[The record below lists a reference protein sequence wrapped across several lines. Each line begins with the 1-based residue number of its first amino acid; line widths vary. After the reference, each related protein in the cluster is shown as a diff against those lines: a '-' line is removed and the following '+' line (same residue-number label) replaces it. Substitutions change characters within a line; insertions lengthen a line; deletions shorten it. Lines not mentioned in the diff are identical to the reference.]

1 MQSLDGIIN
10 VVVNEHATF
19 NTSKGVIYLDD
30 LRDMLEPEILE
41 GLKSQMVTDVYK
53 IKKKVTL

>member
-10 VVVNEHATF
+10 VVVNEHATI

-30 LRDMLEPEILE
+30 LRDMLEPEICIK
-41 GLKSQMVTDVYK
+41 LKRR
-53 IKKKVTL
+53 